1 MPSVRRTL
9 AVRRPLPVRRSL
21 AAVSVLAA
29 TGSATAAGHAEVYAP
44 PAAAPALAPSA
55 LGARYETTGRDI
67 TRALATARRVHDEG
81 RARVL
86 AAFLA
91 PDRRFLSFDP
101 RGDGRAVEVLGD
113 LEHADRIAV
122 VVPGADNSLANYD
135 SPKFV
140 GGGSRALYRQARDAA
155 PGARIAVIAWLGYDS
170 PSTLSTGAL
179 TSGSAEKGARGLER
193 LLTGVHR
200 LNGRARFALLCHS
213 YGSVVC
219 GKAARRLA
227 PLPVDEIALFGSP
240 GTTVRHVSGLGTS
253 ARVWAG
259 RSKGDWV
266 RYVPHV
272 RFAGLGFG
280 ADPVTPG
287 FGALRFDAG
296 TGPHSGYLKPGSLA
310 LRNLALIALGRDA
323 EVTHA

>member
-1 MPSVRRTL
+1 MPSVRRT
-9 AVRRPLPVRRSL
+9 V

-29 TGSATAAGHAEVYAP
+29 AGSTTAAGHAEVYAA
-44 PAAAPALAPSA
+44 PAQAPALSAPA
-55 LGARYETTGRDI
+55 LDARYRATGRDI
-67 TRALATARRVHDEG
+67 ARSLAIAERVHDKG
-81 RARVL
+81 RARAL
-86 AAFLA
+86 SALLA

-113 LEHADRIAV
+113 LKRADRIAV
-122 VVPGADNSLANYD
+122 VVPGADNSLADYD

-140 GGGSRALYRQARDAA
+140 GGGSRALYRQARAAA
-155 PGARIAVIAWLGYDS
+155 PGARIAVIAWLGYDP
-170 PSTLSTGAL
+170 PSTLGTGAL
-179 TSGSAEKGARGLER
+179 TSGRAEKGARGLEG
-193 LLTGVHR
+193 LLTGVR
-200 LNGRARFALLCHS
+200 RVNGRARFALLCHS

-240 GTTVRHVSGLGTS
+240 GTTLRHASGLGTS

-259 RSKGDWV
+259 RAEGDWV

-280 ADPVTPG
+280 ADPVSPG

-296 TGPHSGYLKPGSLA
+296 TGPHSGYLKPGSAA

-323 EVTHA
+323 EVAHA